1 MWVFQC
7 HKEPPLFVTF
17 HIERVAKPEDQ
28 AVTFFS
34 TIFRFV
40 RFSVKAPTIHSFM
53 GKEHIQFRYHKAK
66 VMIRGEKTFHRF
78 LARLVNHDD
87 LIRQNEDSLHDP
99 DGEFIKSVT
108 DATHSLVKFFAS
120 SIALRESP
128 FLMSN

>member
-1 MWVFQC
+1 M
-7 HKEPPLFVTF
+7 LF
-17 HIERVAKPEDQ
+17 HDAERSANNDW
-28 AVTFFS
+28 AVTIFS

-40 RFSVKAPTIHSFM
+40 RFSVKSPAIHSFM